1 MKYFFQAIGILLII
15 AFFSYLAFALFSPM
29 AIGQKW
35 FDRKVT
41 ENSQQYVTTQRQAL
55 VTFYTAYTKA
65 DGDQKEA
72 ILGQMCE
79 IKANLPDADVPS
91 YIRSTLQLCR

>member
-1 MKYFFQAIGILLII
+1 VLFIYFIV
-15 AFFSYLAFALFSPM
+15 ALFIPM
-29 AIGQKW
+29 SVGLRIGEKVV
-35 FDRKVT
+35 DRKVT

-65 DGDQKEA
+65 DGDTKEA

-79 IKANLPDADVPS
+79 IKANVPSEDVPT
-91 YIRSTLQLCR
+91 YIRSTLNLCR